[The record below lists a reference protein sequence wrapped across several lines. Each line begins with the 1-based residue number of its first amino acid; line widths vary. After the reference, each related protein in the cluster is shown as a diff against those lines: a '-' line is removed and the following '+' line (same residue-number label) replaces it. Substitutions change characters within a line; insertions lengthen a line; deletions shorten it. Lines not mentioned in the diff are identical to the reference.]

1 MSEAT
6 FFLFKALMDIFTVGV
21 VFNFLFRLL
30 KVDYYNPIVQGII
43 RAVDFP
49 SQLLRSIIRPIWT
62 VDLSSFVVAIFIQA
76 SAFYLAVIAGSIG
89 YDPIKILIWSLYS
102 VILLSLKM
110 IWWILLGGIII
121 SFVARSVFH
130 PAVVLIRQMSD
141 KFFNPFRVF
150 LPPMGGLDF
159 SPIFAFLLLNFLQ
172 IAFAQ
177 FALESGLPVWLSV
190 GF

>member
-76 SAFYLAVIAGSIG
+76 GAFYLAVISGSIG
-89 YDPIKILIWSLYS
+89 YEPIKILIWSLYS

>member
-49 SQLLRSIIRPIWT
+49 SQLLRSMIRPIWT
-62 VDLSSFVVAIFIQA
+62 VDLSSFFVAIFIQA
-76 SAFYLAVIAGSIG
+76 GAFYLAVIAGSIG
-89 YDPIKILIWSLYS
+89 YDPIKILVWSLYS

-130 PAVVLIRQMSD
+130 PAVVLMRQMSD

>member
-76 SAFYLAVIAGSIG
+76 GAFYLAVIAGSIG
-89 YDPIKILIWSLYS
+89 YDPIKILVWSLYS
-102 VILLSLKM
+102 VILLSLKI

-121 SFVARSVFH
+121 SFVASNVFH